1 VSDAGVLLVLMV
13 LLFAGVAVRMLRRRR
28 TASRE
33 AVPGGADDA

>member
-1 VSDAGVLLVLMV
+1 MSDAGVLLVLMV